1 MKWDIVGSMLI
12 GEYTHVLDDK
22 KRLSLPAKFRKELGK
37 GAVMTRGLDH
47 CLSIYSASSWK
58 TILEKMSSLSM
69 GAVDSRGFNRFMLS
83 GATELEVDS
92 AGRILI
98 PEHLK
103 QFAHLKSK
111 VVFAGVGDRVE
122 VWDDEKWLLYKKH
135 IEHQGDKMAERLGEI
150 GAL

>member
-1 MKWDIVGSMLI
+1 MLI
-12 GEYTHVLDDK
+12 GEYVHTLDDK

-47 CLSIYSASSWK
+47 CLSVYSAASWK
-58 TILEKMSSLSM
+58 KILEKMSSLSM
-69 GAVDSRGFNRFMLS
+69 GAEDSRGFNRFMLS
-83 GATELEVDS
+83 GAAEVEVDS

-111 VVFAGVGDRVE
+111 VVFAGVGDRIE
-122 VWDDEKWLLYKKH
+122 IWDDEKWTLYKKH
-135 IEHQGDKMAERLGEI
+135 IEHQGDQMAQRLGEV
-150 GAL
+150 GAI

>member
-1 MKWDIVGSMLI
+1 MLI
-12 GEYTHVLDDK
+12 GEYVHTLDDK
-22 KRLSLPAKFRKELGK
+22 KRLSLPSKFRKELGK

-47 CLSIYSASSWK
+47 CLAIYSAASWK
-58 TILEKMSSLSM
+58 KILEKMSALSM
-69 GAVDSRGFNRFMLS
+69 GAEDSRGFNRFMLS
-83 GATELEVDS
+83 GAAELEADS

-103 QFAHLKSK
+103 QFAGLTSK

-122 VWDDEKWLLYKKH
+122 VWNHDAWMAYTKR
-135 IEHQGDKMAERLGEI
+135 IEGEGEQMAERLNAV